1 MKNIKLKKT
10 EKTLIITINR
20 PDKLNALNANVIDE
34 LKSIFSDNRDNNSIS
49 SVRVEMAVSCK

>member
-1 MKNIKLKKT
+1 MA
-10 EKTLIITINR
+10 LIFEVRNHIAYITINR